1 MKNSPKIYVLLLL
14 QVLMG
19 MPLMAQQTPWE
30 DPETTKGEIKDANFI
45 VVIDRV
51 NTLPPAFR
59 TFPKVDMVAPKE
71 HFETQNYEF
80 NDYKLTVPDI
90 ECKVKILGV
99 KPNDPKPVVG
109 NYVKAGF
116 GNYVT
121 PYLDVFLASK
131 ENENYVYGARIKHL
145 SSANGPVSNSGNSNN
160 DISAWG
166 KYFMKDYTVTGG
178 VDYWRNRVNFYGYDR
193 IPSLPEPTK
202 NDIKQV
208 INNVV
213 ANVLLE
219 TSAKNNTAL
228 NFKTGLQYSF
238 LSDHYKATENEVVLN
253 FTPKYDIDKDRA
265 VIGNASLAYSNRAD
279 SGALNRF
286 MLVLRPQY
294 ALTLSKFKIKA
305 GFDFTYEN
313 DTTKTTSNAHFYPL
327 ISAETEVITDK
338 IIAEAGLDGGMEK
351 NTLRSVLDQNMF
363 IAPQVNIYNTN
374 KKMDFYVGLKG
385 ALLKNLTFA
394 TKLSYRNYK
403 NMYFIVNDTSD
414 RSKFNLLYDNGT
426 TSLIKY
432 SGELTYNQSEKLRL
446 GIKGEYYHYETSKI
460 EKAWQRPSFTSN
472 FFATYNLRNKIL
484 FYADIYNMSG
494 IVAKDF
500 KTNEVKN
507 LNTIFDVNIRTDYR
521 YSEKFSAFLEVNNLF
536 AQKYQRYLY
545 YQNKGLNLIL
555 GITYRF

>member
-1 MKNSPKIYVLLLL
+1 MRTKLKIYVLLLL
-14 QVLMG
+14 QVLAIL
-19 MPLMAQQTPWE
+19 PIMAQQTPWE
-30 DPETTKGEIKDANFI
+30 DPATTKGEIKDANFI

-59 TFPKVDMVAPKE
+59 TFAKVDIQAPKE

-99 KPNDPKPVVG
+99 KPDEPKPVMR

-131 ENENYVYGARIKHL
+131 ENENFVYGARLKHL
-145 SSANGPVSNSGNSNN
+145 SSANGPVSNAGNSNN
-160 DISAWG
+160 EMGIWG
-166 KYFMKDYTVTGG
+166 KYFMKDYTFTG
-178 VDYWRNRVNFYGYDR
+178 DLAYLRRRVNFYGYER
-193 IPSLPEPTK
+193 IAGFPEPSA
-202 NDIKQV
+202 NAVKQV
-208 INNVV
+208 YNQVM
-213 ANVLLE
+213 ANALLE
-219 TSAKNNTAL
+219 TSAKNNTAF
-228 NFKTGLQYSF
+228 NFKTGLQYAYV
-238 LSDHYKATENEVVLN
+238 SDHYKASENEVVLH
-253 FTPKYDIDKDRA
+253 FTPKYEIDKEKA
-265 VIGNASLAYSNRAD
+265 IIGTANLSIAQRAD
-279 SGALNRF
+279 SGSLNRF

-294 ALTLSKFKIKA
+294 ATTFNKIKIKA

-313 DTTKTTSNAHFYPL
+313 DTTKATSNGHFYPL
-327 ISAETEVITDK
+327 ISAERDLIEDK
-338 IIAEAGLDGGMEK
+338 IIAEVGFDGGMEK
-351 NTLRSVLDQNMF
+351 NTLRSVVEQNMF
-363 IAPQVNIYNTN
+363 IAPQVNLFNTN

-403 NMYFIVNDTSD
+403 NMLFYVNDSID
-414 RSKFNLLYDNGT
+414 RSKFQLLYDQGN
-426 TSLIKY
+426 TSLLQYKA
-432 SGELTYNQSEKLRL
+432 ELTYNQNEKFRL
-446 GIKGEYYHYETSKI
+446 GLKGEFNRYETSKI
-460 EKAWQRPSFTSN
+460 EKAWQKPSFTSQI
-472 FFATYNLRNKIL
+472 FATYNLKNKVL
-484 FYADIYNMSG
+484 FYADVYNMAG

-500 KTNEVKN
+500 KTKEEKN
-507 LNTIFDVNIRTDYR
+507 LNAIFDVNIRTDYR

-555 GITYRF
+555 GITYKF